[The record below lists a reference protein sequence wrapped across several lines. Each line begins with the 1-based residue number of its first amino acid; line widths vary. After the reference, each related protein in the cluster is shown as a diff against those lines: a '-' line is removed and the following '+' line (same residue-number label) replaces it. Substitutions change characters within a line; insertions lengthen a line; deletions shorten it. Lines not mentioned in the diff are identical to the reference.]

1 MASELT
7 VQTLRGPT
15 SGANA
20 DTILIPSGQTLD
32 ARNGSPSGTIVNYKC
47 YTDGSLVNVSSTSWV
62 TAYTYPVYTPI
73 RTNSYVTHRWSILT
87 RGYRNGGNDA
97 RGRIKITRNG
107 SILIQ
112 DQEMGVYDY
121 GGSGPWWRM
130 TYTGGSDY
138 NNVTGTDVSCVIE
151 IATLG
156 TDLEYNSNDGGST
169 TRSFY
174 EIIETVQ

>member
-20 DTILIPSGQTLD
+20 DTVLIPSGQTLD

-87 RGYRNGGNDA
+87 RGYRNGGSDA

-112 DQEMGVYDY
+112 DQEMGCYDY
-121 GGSGPWWRM
+121 GGSGAWWRM

-156 TDLEYNSNDGGST
+156 TELEYNSNDGSST